1 LKPPKLSELDPS
13 EVVVL
18 AGAGISVEEP
28 SGIPAA
34 WGLLDA
40 LLKWAAPT
48 GRARGELTGRM
59 APGSD
64 FNPYRFLRFEGFI
77 QAVAEIDPNIF
88 YYLEST
94 EAFGGPNANHRLLA
108 EMALRGATIITTNF
122 DTRIEQA
129 VGNRYLSTFVL
140 SPKRR
145 VPTASDR
152 LIKIH
157 GSFPWRRGRNVT
169 PRATLTQIGKMGL
182 GFEHFPEFRD
192 WFRKATVGKHLVVV
206 GYSAS
211 DSFDAVPLIESCSE
225 ASTVTWFS
233 YRPGGRGLRVTTV
246 RPAEDRTP
254 FPSECGTDFVAHT
267 LKRLASRQSRTSS
280 VYRVYGGSVEQLL
293 KAMIRLPRDE
303 RPISSW
309 GEPVG
314 ARNLTALRTTLA
326 ENPLIASQRRI
337 ILRLLDEGMFG
348 EAYATAEEAKPVRRG
363 NQVVFVESKKR
374 FAPDTAEQRAQTAFQ
389 QGNPN
394 LAFKILENA
403 ASETPD
409 RDQILLLLHHF
420 EFRFWEREGNG
431 RKLTRVVR
439 KTERLSRQSGVLW
452 GLIMAEWM
460 KSFRL
465 EAEWRLSVDKERK
478 NELTREIIACSE
490 RTVYYAVRAGWQ
502 EWFAATARLAAKHR
516 IILGEF
522 DKAEKL
528 LTRLLTWL
536 DRETSDGIEEIAAT
550 ACALNTLGIQS
561 GRPSLTNRARRI
573 LSNLDTRVCPV
584 VKLLRIAAEAEVA
597 HARREWGRFYRLERS
612 ASEHLLKLDPAD
624 HWGVKDVFDYLRRS
638 AASGKEAHV

>member
-1 LKPPKLSELDPS
+1 M
-13 EVVVL
+13 L

-48 GRARGELTGRM
+48 GRAREELSGRM

-94 EAFGGPNANHRLLA
+94 QIFGGPNTNHTLFA

-129 VGNRYLSTFVL
+129 VGNRHLSTFVL
-140 SPKRR
+140 SSKRQ
-145 VPTASDR
+145 VPTESDR

-169 PRATLTQIGKMGL
+169 PRATLTQIGKLGL

-192 WFRKATVGKHLVVV
+192 WFRKTTAGKHLVVV

-211 DSFDAVPLIESCSE
+211 DSFDVVPLIESCSE
-225 ASTVTWFS
+225 ASTVMWFS
-233 YRPGGRGLRVTTV
+233 YRPGGRGLRITTV
-246 RPAEDRTP
+246 RPAEDQAP
-254 FPSECGTDFVAHT
+254 FPSERSADFAAHT
-267 LKRLASRQSRTSS
+267 LKRLASRQSQRCS

-293 KAMIRLPRDE
+293 RESTRLPKDE

-314 ARNLTALRTTLA
+314 ARNLTTLRTILA
-326 ENPLIASQRRI
+326 ENPLTASQRRI
-337 ILRLLDEGMFG
+337 ILRLLDDGMFG
-348 EAYATAEEAKPVRRG
+348 EAYATAEEAKPVKRG
-363 NQVVFVESKKR
+363 GQVVFVESKKR
-374 FAPDTAEQRAQTAFQ
+374 FARDTAEQRAQTAFQ

-394 LAFKILENA
+394 LAFKILETA
-403 ASETPD
+403 AREADD
-409 RDQILLLLHHF
+409 RDQILLLLHHS

-431 RKLTRVVR
+431 RKLTRAVR
-439 KTERLSRQSGVLW
+439 KTERLSRRSGVLW

-465 EAEWRLSVDKERK
+465 EAEWRLSVDNGRR
-478 NELTREIIACSE
+478 NDLTREIIARSE

-516 IILGEF
+516 ITLGEF

-528 LTRLLTWL
+528 LTGLLTWL
-536 DRETSDGIEEIAAT
+536 DRETSDGIEETAAT

-561 GRPSLTNRARRI
+561 RRPSLTNKARRI

-584 VKLLRIAAEAEVA
+584 VKLLRIAAAAEVA
-597 HARREWGRFYRLERS
+597 HARREWGKFVRLERS
-612 ASEHLLKLDPAD
+612 ANEHILKLDPAD
-624 HWGVKDVFDYLRRS
+624 HWGVKAGFAYLRHS
-638 AASGKEAHV
+638 AAGEKEPHV

>member
-1 LKPPKLSELDPS
+1 M
-13 EVVVL
+13 L

-48 GRARGELTGRM
+48 GRAREELAGRM

-94 EAFGGPNANHRLLA
+94 QIFGGPNTNHRLLA

-129 VGNRYLSTFVL
+129 AGRRHLSTFVL
-140 SPKRR
+140 SSKRQM
-145 VPTASDR
+145 PSASDR

-192 WFRKATVGKHLVVV
+192 WFRKVTAGKHLVVV

-211 DSFDAVPLIESCSE
+211 DSFDVVPLIESSSE

-233 YRPGGRGLRVTTV
+233 YRSGGRGLRVNTV
-246 RPAEDRTP
+246 RPAEDRAL
-254 FPSECGTDFVAHT
+254 FPSEHGADFVAHT
-267 LKRLASRQSRTSS
+267 LKQLASRQSRACS

-293 KAMIRLPRDE
+293 RENIRLPMDE
-303 RPISSW
+303 RPISSS

-314 ARNLTALRTTLA
+314 ARNLTALRTTLS
-326 ENPLIASQRRI
+326 ENPLTASQRRI
-337 ILRLLDEGMFG
+337 IVRLLDDGMFG

-374 FAPDTAEQRAQTAFQ
+374 FARDTAEQRAQTAFQ
-389 QGNPN
+389 QGDPD
-394 LAFKILENA
+394 LAFKILEGA
-403 ASETPD
+403 ARETAD

-420 EFRFWEREGNG
+420 EFRFWEREGDC
-431 RKLTRVVR
+431 RKLDRVVR
-439 KTERLSRQSGVLW
+439 KTERLSRRSGVLW
-452 GLIMAEWM
+452 SLIMAEWM

-465 EAEWRLSVDKERK
+465 EAEWRLSVDSGRK
-478 NELTREIIACSE
+478 NELSREIIARSE
-490 RTVYYAVRAGWQ
+490 MTVYYAVRAGWQ

-516 IILGEF
+516 ITLGEF

-528 LTRLLTWL
+528 LTGLLTWL
-536 DRETSDGIEEIAAT
+536 DRETSDGIEETAAT

-561 GRPSLTNRARRI
+561 RRPSLINKARRI

-584 VKLLRIAAEAEVA
+584 VKLLRIAAAAEVA
-597 HARREWGRFYRLERS
+597 HARREWGRFARLEQS
-612 ASEHLLKLDPAD
+612 ASEHILKLDPAD
-624 HWGVKDVFDYLRRS
+624 HWGVKSVFDYLRPS
-638 AASGKEAHV
+638 AAGGKEVHV